1 MILVEKQVTI
11 RITENELATI
21 TQALENEFK
30 RLDTMLKDNPGNA
43 TDIIP
48 QRTAV
53 KSLRGAIGYLMG
65 KTYVDRS

>member
-11 RITENELATI
+11 RINENELATI

-30 RLDTMLKDNPGNA
+30 RLDTMLKDNPDEA
-43 TDIIP
+43 RDIIP

-53 KSLRGAIGYLMG
+53 KSLRGAIGHLMG
-65 KTYVDRS
+65 KTYTERG

>member
-1 MILVEKQVTI
+1 MILVEKQFTI
-11 RITENELATI
+11 RLSESEVATI

-30 RLDTMLKDNPGNA
+30 RLDTMLKDNPDKA

-53 KSLRGAIGYLMG
+53 KSLRGAIGHLTG
-65 KTYVDRS
+65 RTYMDRS

>member
-1 MILVEKQVTI
+1 MILVEKQFTI

-30 RLDTMLKDNPGNA
+30 RLDTMLKDNPDKSV
-43 TDIIP
+43 DIIP

-53 KSLRGAIGYLMG
+53 KSLRGAIGYLTG
-65 KTYVDRS
+65 RTYTDRS